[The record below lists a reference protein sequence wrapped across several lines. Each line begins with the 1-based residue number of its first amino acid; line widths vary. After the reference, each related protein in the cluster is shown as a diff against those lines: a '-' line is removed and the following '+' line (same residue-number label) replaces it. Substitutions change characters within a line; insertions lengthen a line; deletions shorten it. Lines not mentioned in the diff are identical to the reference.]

1 MRVCCAQYD
10 LAHVKR
16 LSQRLVQG
24 IMSRVKH
31 VVLNGHAERRYP
43 GCVNMS
49 FSYIEGESILMG
61 LKEVAL
67 SSGRCVSI
75 HTGTCA
81 LLDFRFNTKYCTL
94 VSSTRIIAFTILQ
107 V

>member
-67 SSGRCVSI
+67 SSGRCVSVI
-75 HTGTCA
+75 YA
-81 LLDFRFNTKYCTL
+81 LLDFRCNTKYCTEY
-94 VSSTRIIAFTILQ
+94 STYYYITGIGYSVR
-107 V
+107 